1 MNNLKKFTVS
11 VFFLFTSSV
20 FANST
25 TSDIKGSVVDG
36 SGDGL
41 SGAEVTVTYEA
52 TNITKTL
59 VADANGNFYA
69 ANLKPGGPYTV
80 SSGRSSVS
88 DVFLSIGKTTNIS
101 LTVTSG
107 GTVEDLIVTAS
118 RLNTVETTSGPSYVF
133 TSADL
138 NNTAAYD
145 RDIKEVL
152 AQHPL
157 IYINGED
164 NKAMQCAGNNPR
176 YNGLT
181 VDGIALNDTF
191 GLNSNGYPAE
201 RMPFSYDAI
210 DQVAV
215 EFAPYDVQYG
225 GFSACVINAVTK
237 SGTSEISGSF
247 FYEMTNDSLTGDE
260 AGGTSVII
268 PEYDEAKYGFTVGG
282 PILKDSLINGEM
294 FFFVAYEQ
302 YDDQD
307 LGEYGYVG
315 SGMPTELSWFTKADY
330 DRIVAIANDVYG
342 FDPGGLPSALD
353 SESEKLLAKID
364 YYFSDKTRAVFTYNS
379 SDGFT
384 NQPSDSSPT
393 EFEFAN
399 HFYKRGNDSESIM
412 LQVFSSIGNV
422 NTQFKYGTTE
432 LKNTQVGLGGSFG
445 DFQIS
450 DVNGGTV
457 YFGGTDDSR
466 QNNKLNY
473 DATNIA
479 LIGDYQMD
487 NSLVT
492 FGYEHQENT
501 MFNLFMQ
508 ESIGGEWDFA
518 DIDNLQNGIV
528 GLDFQNTAS
537 LIPEDASKEWSYD
550 VTTLFVQNEVAVS
563 NNLDISYGIR
573 YEKYGVDEGPLEN
586 PDFVSTYGFSNA
598 ATFDGAEVVMPR
610 ISFSYRVNNTEFYGG
625 YGVFSGGNPA
635 VWFSNN
641 YSNNG
646 ITIQDGDGDYDL
658 GFGED
663 NTDGFVQIVVIGQEK
678 DEDGEYIRDEAG
690 NKIDILERRPTT
702 YCNVDGSAS
711 TQGAG
716 YAIPCSSIAQV
727 QSGTASGDT
736 NSFDPDLEMPT
747 HKKLS
752 VGMKRQIGEYDVQL
766 DYMWSTNK
774 NPFYVYNLANTVS
787 GYTNTG
793 HAVMASN
800 GCCTGDYNL
809 TNSDY
814 SPKTSVISAIASRS
828 FDNDVDVTF
837 GYAFTNAEDV
847 HPMAS
852 SVAYTNANENLVALD
867 PNDPTPARSDWEIK
881 HRFTTTVNW
890 AASDKTNVSLFF
902 QYASGNPY
910 SLSVYGETVN
920 YACQLNSQPCWRGGD
935 FPSIPLYVGE
945 NASYDET
952 SIAIANMEPG
962 LYYRNQFTTD
972 GSSRVDMK
980 VTHKPF
986 DNLDLYMVV
995 KNLGNLLDGDIG
1007 EYFRSSSAN
1016 GIATATFDDE
1026 GNVSYS
1032 DYNPASV
1039 NALIGS
1045 ESIWNIKIGF
1055 KYSY

>member
-36 SGDGL
+36 NGDGL

-52 TNITKTL
+52 TDITKTL

-101 LTVTSG
+101 LTVASG
-107 GTVEDLIVTAS
+107 GSVEDLIVTAS

-152 AQHPL
+152 AQHPS
-157 IYINGED
+157 IYINGAD

-176 YNGLT
+176 FNGLT

-260 AGGTSVII
+260 AGGSSITI

-364 YYFSDKTRAVFTYNS
+364 YYFSDNTRAVFTYNS

-384 NQPSDSSPT
+384 NQPSDASPT

-412 LQVFSSIGNV
+412 LQVFSTIGNV

-450 DVNGGTV
+450 GVNGGKV

-487 NSLVT
+487 NSLFT

-501 MFNLFMQ
+501 IFNMFMQ
-508 ESIGGEWDFA
+508 ESIGGEWDFYS
-518 DIDNLQNGIV
+518 IDLLEAGNV
-528 GLDFQNTAS
+528 ALDFQNTVT
-537 LIPEDASKEWSYD
+537 LVPEDASKEWTYD
-550 VTTLFVQNEVAVS
+550 VTTLFIQNEVAVS
-563 NNLDISYGIR
+563 DNLDFTYGVR

-598 ATFDGAEVVMPR
+598 ATFDGAEAIMPR
-610 ISFSYRVNNTEFYGG
+610 ISFSYRVNDTEFYGG
-625 YGVFSGGNPA
+625 FGVFSGGNPA

-646 ITIQDGDGDYDL
+646 ITIQDGDGRYSL
-658 GFGED
+658 F
-663 NTDGFVQIVVIGQEK
+663 DGTV
-678 DEDGEYIRDEAG
+678 
-690 NKIDILERRPTT
+690 T
-702 YCNVDGSAS
+702 YCDVTNGGPAADPRP
-711 TQGAG
+711 G
-716 YAIPCSSIAQV
+716 YAIPCAAISQV
-727 QSGTASGDT
+727 QEGGASGDT
-736 NSFDPDLEMPT
+736 NSFDPDLNMPT

-752 VGMKRQIGEYDVQL
+752 VGMKKQIGEYDVSL
-766 DYMWSTNK
+766 DFMRSRN
-774 NPFYVYNLANTVS
+774 NDPFYVYNLANTVS

-793 HAVMASN
+793 HAVMTSN
-800 GCCTGDYNL
+800 GREGDYNL
-809 TNSDY
+809 ANSEY
-814 SPKTSVISAIASRS
+814 SPMTTVISAIASRS

-837 GYAFTNAEDV
+837 GYAFTNANDV
-847 HPMAS
+847 APMAS
-852 SVAYTNANENLVALD
+852 SVAYTNANENLVTLD

-881 HRFTTTVNW
+881 HRFTSTVNW

-910 SLSVYGETVN
+910 SLSAYGGWTE
-920 YACQLNSQPCWRGGD
+920 LGIQPGWRTED
-935 FPSIPLYVGE
+935 FPSIPLYIGE
-945 NASYDET
+945 NASYET
-952 SIAIANMEPG
+952 SAVALANMEPG
-962 LYYRNQFTTD
+962 LYERNHFTTD

-980 VTHKPF
+980 VTHTPM

-995 KNLGNLLDGDIG
+995 KNLGNFLNGEFG
-1007 EYFRSSSAN
+1007 EYYRSSSAN
-1016 GIATATFDDE
+1016 GIATASFDDD

-1045 ESIWNIKIGF
+1045 ESIWNIKVGF

>member
-36 SGDGL
+36 NGDGL

-52 TNITKTL
+52 TDITKTL

-101 LTVTSG
+101 LTVASG
-107 GTVEDLIVTAS
+107 GSVEDLIVTAS

-152 AQHPL
+152 AQHPS
-157 IYINGED
+157 IYINGAD

-176 YNGLT
+176 FNGLT

-260 AGGTSVII
+260 AGGSSITI

-364 YYFSDKTRAVFTYNS
+364 YYFSDNTRAVFTYNS

-384 NQPSDSSPT
+384 NQPSDASPT

-412 LQVFSSIGNV
+412 LQVFSTIGNV

-450 DVNGGTV
+450 GVNGGKV

-487 NSLVT
+487 NSLFT

-501 MFNLFMQ
+501 IFNMFMQ
-508 ESIGGEWDFA
+508 ESIGGEWDFYS
-518 DIDNLQNGIV
+518 IDLLEAGNV
-528 GLDFQNTAS
+528 ALDFQNTVT
-537 LIPEDASKEWSYD
+537 LVPEDASKEWTYD
-550 VTTLFVQNEVAVS
+550 VTTLFIQNEVAVS
-563 NNLDISYGIR
+563 DNLDFTYGVR

-598 ATFDGAEVVMPR
+598 ATFDGAEAIMPR
-610 ISFSYRVNNTEFYGG
+610 ISFSYRVNDTEFYGG
-625 YGVFSGGNPA
+625 FGVFSGGNPA

-646 ITIQDGDGDYDL
+646 ITIQDGDGSYSL
-658 GFGED
+658 F
-663 NTDGFVQIVVIGQEK
+663 DGTV
-678 DEDGEYIRDEAG
+678 
-690 NKIDILERRPTT
+690 T
-702 YCNVDGSAS
+702 YCDVTNGGPAADPRP
-711 TQGAG
+711 G
-716 YAIPCSSIAQV
+716 YAIPCAAISQV
-727 QSGTASGDT
+727 QEGGASGDT
-736 NSFDPDLEMPT
+736 NSFDPDLNMPT

-752 VGMKRQIGEYDVQL
+752 VGMKKQIGEYDVSL
-766 DYMWSTNK
+766 DFMRSRN
-774 NPFYVYNLANTVS
+774 NDPFYVYNLANTVS

-793 HAVMASN
+793 HAVMTSN
-800 GCCTGDYNL
+800 GREGDYNL
-809 TNSDY
+809 ANSEY
-814 SPKTSVISAIASRS
+814 SPMTTVISAIASRS

-837 GYAFTNAEDV
+837 GYAFTNANDV
-847 HPMAS
+847 APMAS
-852 SVAYTNANENLVALD
+852 SVAYTNANENLVTLD

-881 HRFTTTVNW
+881 HRFTSTVNW

-910 SLSVYGETVN
+910 SLSAYGGWTE
-920 YACQLNSQPCWRGGD
+920 LGIQPGWRTED
-935 FPSIPLYVGE
+935 FPSIPLYIGE
-945 NASYDET
+945 NASYET
-952 SIAIANMEPG
+952 SAVALANMEPG
-962 LYYRNQFTTD
+962 LYERNHFTTD

-980 VTHKPF
+980 VTHTPM

-995 KNLGNLLDGDIG
+995 KNLGNFLNGEFG
-1007 EYFRSSSAN
+1007 EYYRSSSAN
-1016 GIATATFDDE
+1016 GIATASFDDD

-1045 ESIWNIKIGF
+1045 ESIWNIKVGF